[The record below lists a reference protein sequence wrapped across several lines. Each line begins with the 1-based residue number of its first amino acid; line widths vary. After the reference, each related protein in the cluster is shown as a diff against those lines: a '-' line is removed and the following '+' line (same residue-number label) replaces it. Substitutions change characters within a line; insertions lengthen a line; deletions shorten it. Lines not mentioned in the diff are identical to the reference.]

1 MRISSIIFAVSLIL
15 GACMSPH
22 VKITDKKTDRKKTG
36 GAIRTGFVW
45 DGLKDK
51 DSEKLQIE
59 AN

>member
-22 VKITDKKTDRKKTG
+22 VKISDRKTG